1 MRIQPITTGYQ
12 TAVIRKREAKS
23 PNFEGGWN
31 SAKLNIL
38 ARDEKGMKELA
49 KVLWPFSDN
58 ALHDASVI
66 KNFCGM
72 PQTKSS
78 MDAYYKLQNAVE
90 PFRAEAKKVQEGLS
104 VLVGKEY
111 ALREKATERVLDNS
125 KEYVTKNFIQPFI
138 SLKLPSPSLLVYG
151 SNDAASS
158 DRFVYWAIKQAESLS
173 ENICYKSVS
182 ADRSQND
189 LRNALEVA
197 KSAQLS
203 YGDLTLFDVSMK
215 VKQAKNQHDIDD
227 IVELITKAKEI
238 PGVAVIAGVKDD
250 KNVPEAVRKAFDF
263 MTDIKAEEVSLPE
276 NDKAELDFLK
286 AKQQAFIAYFREHIK
301 EYNSESRGVVAQAI
315 KDIEAWGQPGSGV
328 EIKNNY

>member
-12 TAVIRKREAKS
+12 TAVIRKRETKS

-49 KVLWPFSDN
+49 KVLWPLSNN

-72 PQTKSS
+72 TQTKPS
-78 MDAYYKLQNAVE
+78 MDAYFKLQNAVE
-90 PFRAEAKKVQEGLS
+90 PFRAEAGKVKEGLT
-104 VLVGKEY
+104 LLIAKENS
-111 ALREKATERVLDNS
+111 LKEQETSRVINDT
-125 KEYVTKNFIQPFI
+125 KEHVTTDFIEPFV

-151 SNDAASS
+151 ANDAASA
-158 DRFVYWAIKQAESLS
+158 DKFVYWIIKQAESLS

-182 ADRSQND
+182 AERSQAD

-197 KSAQLS
+197 RSAQVS
-203 YGDLTLFDVSMK
+203 YGDLTLFDLSMK
-215 VKQAKNQHDIDD
+215 IKQARTPHDIDD

-250 KNVPEAVRKAFDF
+250 KSVPEIVKNAFNC
-263 MTDIKAEEVSLPE
+263 MTDIKAKEVALPAS
-276 NDKAELDFLK
+276 DQAELDYLR
-286 AKQQAFIAYFREHIK
+286 AKQNAFIAYFKEHIK
-301 EYNSESRGVVAQAI
+301 EYNSESRGAVAQAI
-315 KDIEAWGQPGSGV
+315 REIESWGQPSFRP